1 MFYAAAAVT
10 NFRHRCRASTSA
22 LLLRAAAPHYHPRKS
37 HFLVMT
43 IMALGKD
50 ATASKKLGVQ
60 NYLVVVISTCTQA
73 VRDVPIRG
81 SRWHT
86 INV

>member
-1 MFYAAAAVT
+1 
-10 NFRHRCRASTSA
+10 
-22 LLLRAAAPHYHPRKS
+22 
-37 HFLVMT
+37 
-43 IMALGKD
+43 MALGKD